1 MFRRS
6 ILTALLFLCM
16 PTSLVAQ
23 QINKEIVLGPETG
36 LPLPRFVS
44 LKVDAG
50 NMRVQPSTNHARSH
64 IYLREGLPFKV
75 LEERGDWRR
84 VEDYEGVQ
92 GWMKN
97 TILSNNRTFRVM
109 VPMANLYVRA
119 DMQSPVRAELE
130 ERVVGNLNFCR
141 IDGWCRA
148 DLPEAS
154 GWILAQDIW
163 GVMPGEEF

>member
-1 MFRRS
+1 M
-6 ILTALLFLCM
+6 A
-16 PTSLVAQ
+16 
-23 QINKEIVLGPETG
+23 
-36 LPLPRFVS
+36 
-44 LKVDAG
+44 
-50 NMRVQPSTNHARSH
+50 
-64 IYLREGLPFKV
+64 
-75 LEERGDWRR
+75 
-84 VEDYEGVQ
+84 VQ

-119 DMQSPVRAELE
+119 DIQSPVRAELE

-154 GWILAQDIW
+154 GWILAQDVW
-163 GVMPGEEF
+163 GVMPGEEVLRLANQWRIRSSASIILSFEFAKDNRMLVALASPNELPATVATPTSSRRRF